1 MIHENI
7 ESEYHVTLGIL
18 TRHDREFLS
27 KGSKSPSSVSN
38 ERGASDEKKGSKATK
53 SPSASAVAAWQSI
66 DWELKFSS

>member
-18 TRHDREFLS
+18 LDMTEREFLS

-53 SPSASAVAAWQSI
+53 SPSASAVAAW
-66 DWELKFSS
+66 